1 MEVAYSTLESLEG
14 TDLGHTDWM
23 VIDQSRIDG
32 FADATDDHQWIHV
45 DVERCERESPFG
57 GPIAHGF
64 LTLSLMPK
72 LIKIPIELSGM
83 KNVVNFGSGGLQF
96 RSPVPAGAT
105 LHARSRLT
113 GAEAHKAGTKLTFE
127 SAIHVKDNPK
137 PSLVYTSILLFQG

>member
-1 MEVAYSTLESLEG
+1 MLT
-14 TDLGHTDWM
+14 
-23 VIDQSRIDG
+23 Q
-32 FADATDDHQWIHV
+32 FADRTGDHRWSHV
-45 DVERCERESPFG
+45 DAERCERESPFG

-64 LTLSLMPK
+64 LPLSLMPK